1 MTTHLRHCVQG
12 VAVWLVNC
20 WNLQVDDVELFFQYY
35 YNTDHFHGYVPEVCP
50 RALHSISFFMPYKW
64 VRRWLLSVITNPLSF
79 FVVSG
84 STETWMNV
92 IPFVIIHKYSCMTI
106 QHSATKEESKYRLY
120 LLMDRLSLCTPI
132 NSLLCWT
139 SMRVGLCTCTHVSV
153 WLDLVLSYQSRGNR
167 LLLLLSTW

>member
-1 MTTHLRHCVQG
+1 MMLSYFSVLLQHRSLSRVCTGSLPQSTPLYFILH
-12 VAVWLVNC
+12 A
-20 WNLQVDDVELFFQYY
+20 LQVSE
-35 YNTDHFHGYVPEVCP
+35 EVVAECY
-50 RALHSISFFMPYKW
+50 H
-64 VRRWLLSVITNPLSF
+64 ITNPLSF

-167 LLLLLSTW
+167 LLLQGVRMTPWLLLLSTW